1 MDLFSVIS
9 NEVKAAL
16 GYKQGFDDLV
26 AANDISRAIAL
37 MEDRG
42 IKAVSALKE
51 YKVDKHKINDRKDK
65 PVFDKHGNLIRIQK
79 RWRLPIPYQ
88 EYINEVALIFLYGKA
103 VKWTQK
109 TEGTDEAFQKYND
122 FLSDVHFDAK
132 IRECKRIAGAET
144 VSVMLFHLFQ
154 KDGQPDA
161 LIKVLAKSQGDEI
174 RTIFDQYRRLQVLGW
189 GYYLTEAGG
198 QVVYHFDIY
207 TAQHIHY
214 CKRGKSGWERR
225 TIVNPTGKIPAIVFE
240 QEKEWQ
246 NVQPLIERE
255 EFMTSVNADV
265 NDRFANPAMVAS
277 AEVLNQ
283 LPKAEE
289 EAKLYILK
297 GDGKMEYLTWDQAS
311 ESKKLELEHLE
322 KHILSKSFTPDIDFD
337 NMKGLSNISAKALR
351 QMMVLAS
358 IKAERH
364 KEKHDDYLKR
374 IGNLTRAILG
384 NVIDYAH
391 KAEYERLIVR
401 HEFQEPFG
409 EDTSERL
416 TDLIKS
422 FNAGGM
428 SLQTF
433 VENNPYIKDSTVEIE
448 RLKQDQEEAMKRQ
461 KEMNKMDVFGEAE

>member
-16 GYKQGFDDLV
+16 GYKQGFNDLV

-51 YKVDKHKINDRKDK
+51 YQVDKHKINDRKDK
-65 PVFDKHGNLIRIQK
+65 PVFDKKGNLIRMQK

-88 EYINEVALIFLYGKA
+88 EYINEVALIFLYGKP
-103 VKWTQK
+103 VKWMQRSK
-109 TEGTDEAFQKYND
+109 DTDDAFQKYGD
-122 FLSDVHFDAK
+122 FLSNVHFDAR

-154 KDGQPDA
+154 KEGRPDA

-174 RTIFDQYRRLQVLGW
+174 RTIFDQYRRLQALGW

-207 TAQHIHY
+207 TAETIHY
-214 CKRGKSGWERR
+214 CKRGKTGWERR
-225 TIVNPTGKIPAIVFE
+225 SITNPVGKIPAIVFE
-240 QEKEWQ
+240 QPREWE

-277 AEVLNQ
+277 AEVINQ

-289 EAKLYILK
+289 EAKLFILK
-297 GDGKMEYLTWDQAS
+297 DKGEMRYLTWDQAS
-311 ESKKLELEHLE
+311 ESKKLELERLE

-351 QMMVLAS
+351 QMLVLAS

-374 IGNLTRAILG
+374 LGNLTRTILG
-384 NVIDYAH
+384 NVMDYAH
-391 KAEYERLIVR
+391 KEEYERLIVR
-401 HEFQEPFG
+401 HEYQEPFG

-416 TDLIKS
+416 TDLIKV

-433 VENNPYIKDSTVEIE
+433 VESNPYIKDPTTELE
-448 RLKQDQEEAMKRQ
+448 RLKQDQEEAMKRE
-461 KEMNKMDVFGEAE
+461 KEMNRMDTFGEYE

>member
-51 YKVDKHKINDRKDK
+51 YQVDKHKINDRKDK
-65 PVFDKHGNLIRIQK
+65 PVFDKKGNLIRIQK

-88 EYINEVALIFLYGKA
+88 EYINEIALIFLYGKP
-103 VKWTQK
+103 VKWMQQSK
-109 TEGTDEAFQKYND
+109 GTDDAFQKYGD
-122 FLSDVHFDAK
+122 FLSNVHFDAR

-154 KDGQPDA
+154 KEGRPDA

-174 RTIFDQYRRLQVLGW
+174 RTIFDQYRRLQALGW

-207 TAQHIHY
+207 TAETIHY
-214 CKRGKSGWERR
+214 CKRGKTGWERR
-225 TIVNPTGKIPAIVFE
+225 SITNPVGKIPAIVFE
-240 QEKEWQ
+240 QPREWE

-277 AEVLNQ
+277 AEVINQ

-289 EAKLYILK
+289 EAKLFILK
-297 GDGKMEYLTWDQAS
+297 DKGEMRYLTWDQAS
-311 ESKKLELEHLE
+311 ESKKLELERLE

-337 NMKGLSNISAKALR
+337 NMKGLSNISARALR
-351 QMMVLAS
+351 QMLVLAS

-374 IGNLTRAILG
+374 LGNLTRTILG
-384 NVIDYAH
+384 NVMDYAH

-401 HEFQEPFG
+401 HEYQEPFG

-416 TDLIKS
+416 TDLIKA

-433 VENNPYIKDSTVEIE
+433 VESNPYIKDSTTELE
-448 RLKQDQEEAMKRQ
+448 RLKQDQEEAMKRE
-461 KEMNKMDVFGEAE
+461 KEMNRMDTFGEYE